1 MHRQK
6 CHIERSRNTIKTN
19 VTNVFDCDQTDIQLK
34 KTMLVNFNTLP
45 KDSKVWIYQCNR
57 SFSDEELIQLK
68 TQLDTFIEAW
78 TAHGKDLESGY
89 KIVYKRFIVIA
100 INQKLNAATG
110 CSIDASV
117 NFIQQLEKQYNVDLM
132 DKMNVSYKQGEFIA
146 YKSLIDFKKMAQ
158 QKAISK
164 NTIVF
169 NNLVT
174 NIAEFNENWE
184 VPASESWHNRFIK

>member
-1 MHRQK
+1 
-6 CHIERSRNTIKTN
+6 
-19 VTNVFDCDQTDIQLK
+19 
-34 KTMLVNFNTLP
+34 MLVDFNTLP
-45 KDSKVWIYQCNR
+45 EESRVWIYQANR
-57 SFSDEELIQLK
+57 SFSESELSELEEKLK
-68 TQLDTFIEAW
+68 VFVEAW
-78 TAHGKDLESGY
+78 TAHGQDLQAGY

-100 INQKLNAATG
+100 LNQNLNSATG

-117 NFIQQLEKQYNVDLM
+117 HFIQELEKHYNVDLM

-146 YKSLIDFKKMAQ
+146 HKTLLDFKKMAKN
-158 QKAISK
+158 KAVSK

-184 VPASESWHNRFIK
+184 VPASESWHSRFLK